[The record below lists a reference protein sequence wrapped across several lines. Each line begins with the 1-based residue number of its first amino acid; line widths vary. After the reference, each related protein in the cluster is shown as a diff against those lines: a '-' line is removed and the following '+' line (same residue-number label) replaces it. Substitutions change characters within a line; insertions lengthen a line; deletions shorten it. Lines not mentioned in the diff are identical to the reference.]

1 MTAAKQEFQA
11 AIEGD
16 VAGRD
21 IVNEAPRTNIHIAAI
36 NGGQNIIGQTGDIH
50 LQMPAR
56 PRIKVVIQ
64 PGPEH
69 IDQKKAANLKS
80 LVTEVVRLE
89 KLVKRSP
96 KGYATVWNALTTRC
110 KTTSYL
116 LILDEDYPK
125 AEKFLREWIGRLSS
139 AKSAPAKDAN
149 WRKRKFSYIF
159 TNVRQLNAEQALR
172 ARLLERFGSESMK
185 DLSDTDLDAVYQ
197 LVAGWKKV
205 GHAPGQA
212 GA

>member
-1 MTAAKQEFQA
+1 MEKIEV
-11 AIEGD
+11 EGD
-16 VAGRD
+16 VTGQLAG
-21 IVNEAPRTNIHIAAI
+21 
-36 NGGQNIIGQTGDIH
+36 GDIH
-50 LQMPAR
+50 NYGPVIIHTGPVPKAK
-56 PRIKVVIQ
+56 IKIVIQ

-80 LVTEVVRLE
+80 LVTEIVRLE

-96 KGYATVWNALTTRC
+96 KGYPTVWNALTARC

-116 LILDEDYPK
+116 LILNEDYPK

-172 ARLLERFGSESMK
+172 ARLLELFGTESMK

-197 LVAGWKKV
+197 LIAGWKKA
-205 GHAPGQA
+205 GHAPGQE